1 MQPRL
6 LSLSVIMGM
15 YIRFSHDCEGHFLT
29 VSDLFFGTSGRV
41 FAHAATIVILLMLAV
56 VTANLFR
63 SRRKKAYL
71 SLAVSV
77 VIFIIHSVM
86 VIGFELNDAGV
97 SADYAAQLLVV
108 AAFILIN
115 TGVYQL
121 YNTSKWREGILVTF
135 LFVGAVAIAGVRFYF
150 LLESPETAGQT
161 LAAHP
166 MWMDAYLAFLAVLA
180 QLLVAPFI
188 GQRGKYRIAL
198 LLFLLSVLARMGNLF
213 VLEQP
218 IRLLEMAENGLPII
232 FYMVLF
238 FILFN
243 RVVELF
249 QAVFQ
254 TAIKDPLTGLYN
266 RSYFM
271 NRFIDYLG
279 RGMSVSV
286 IFCDIDN
293 FKRLN
298 DTQGHRAGDRVLKKV
313 ADILRQETQRTGIAG
328 RYGGEELVA
337 LLTDTSLRV
346 EHIAEQ
352 IRSRVEQEAGA
363 TISVGYSKY
372 RQGAT
377 VHQLI
382 EEADRAM
389 YRAKKSG
396 KNRVVGFA
404 D

>member
-1 MQPRL
+1 M
-6 LSLSVIMGM
+6 
-15 YIRFSHDCEGHFLT
+15 T

-41 FAHAATIVILLMLAV
+41 FTHAATILILLMLAV

-77 VIFIIHSVM
+77 VIFIIQSVM
-86 VIGFELNDAGV
+86 MIGFELNETGGSAG
-97 SADYAAQLLVV
+97 YAAQLLHV

-121 YNTSKWREGILVTF
+121 YNSSSWREGIIVGL
-135 LFVGAVAIAGVRFYF
+135 LLAGAFVVAGLRLYHGAEVPGTGAP
-150 LLESPETAGQT
+150 LLT
-161 LAAHP
+161 H
-166 MWMDAYLAFLAVLA
+166 DAWLYLYPAFLALLA

-188 GQRGKYRIAL
+188 GQRRKYRTAL
-198 LLFLLSVLARMGNLF
+198 TLYLLSVLAYTGNTF
-213 VLEQP
+213 VLEKP
-218 IRLLEMAENGLPII
+218 SRILELMVNGLPIL
-232 FYMVLF
+232 FYMILF

-249 QAVFQ
+249 QAIYQ

-271 NRFIDYLG
+271 NRFIDFLG
-279 RGMSVSV
+279 RGVPVSV
-286 IFCDIDN
+286 LFCDIDN

-298 DTQGHRAGDRVLKKV
+298 DTQGHRAGDRTLMKV
-313 ADILRQETQRTGIAG
+313 ADIIRQETHRSGIAG

-337 LLTDTSLRV
+337 ILTDTSLRV
-346 EHIAEQ
+346 ENIAEQ
-352 IRSRVEQEAGA
+352 IRSRVEAETGA
-363 TISVGYSKY
+363 TVSIGYSKY

-382 EEADRAM
+382 EEADQAM

-396 KNRVVGFA
+396 KNRVMGLA